1 MASPSAELENSP
13 NPRTRE
19 ENQERAF
26 IAASRRKDRSLDA
39 RLESANRASVLHK
52 QRTGKSLNIN
62 RDIVEREA
70 MYEEVDERY
79 QEKLQN
85 IINNQ
90 RYQLVQD
97 EFRNNLYNAFA
108 LRNATAG
115 GLQHRRAASHTPR
128 GSINGIHKMSLDL
141 SHLRSSI
148 SEGMHSHHTPIDSPI
163 GTAGPASASNYVL
176 SPTYSSSTH
185 PHPHPHPHPHH
196 HPHQQ
201 SPSSYPAYMGPAI
214 TPSTP
219 AWPQNNPWP
228 AGFQTQHTPTPFDP
242 ATMGVATDMT
252 MGTGMPV
259 TTRQYR
265 DRMASAPVIPVHGLP
280 TGTPARSAS
289 NAQHTRVRSEPTNAA
304 AAAAA
309 AHHHHQQMQQQQ
321 FHQMQQSLA
330 LGRSP
335 HIDMDMDAATAPSS
349 MSTTEP
355 IPTPDL
361 CPTPSTPHS
370 PTTTTATA
378 AVSAYHDDASAGA
391 MFSSALNMLN
401 KEDDS
406 GGGGGGG
413 HPGNNTGTAT
423 NNGVSF
429 SNDLF
434 DADYAEFSQFAF
446 ALGGD
451 EVSGLI
457 PEAGAGPEWKF
468 DELVALDEYPVS
480 A

>member
-1 MASPSAELENSP
+1 MTSPSAELENSP

-176 SPTYSSSTH
+176 SPTYNGSTH
-185 PHPHPHPHPHH
+185 PHQHH
-196 HPHQQ
+196 HHHQQ
-201 SPSSYPAYMGPAI
+201 SPSYPAYMGSAI

-219 AWPQNNPWP
+219 GWPQNNPWP
-228 AGFQTQHTPTPFDP
+228 AGFQTQHTPTPYD
-242 ATMGVATDMT
+242 TGMATDMV
-252 MGTGMPV
+252 MGTNAAGIPV
-259 TTRQYR
+259 TARQYR
-265 DRMASAPVIPVHGLP
+265 DRLASAPVIPVHGLP
-280 TGTPARSAS
+280 TATPARSAS

-309 AHHHHQQMQQQQ
+309 HHHHQQMQQQQ
-321 FHQMQQSLA
+321 YQQMQQSLA
-330 LGRSP
+330 LGSSP
-335 HIDMDMDAATAPSS
+335 HIDLDAATATS

-361 CPTPSTPHS
+361 CPTPSTAHS
-370 PTTTTATA
+370 PATATGA
-378 AVSAYHDDASAGA
+378 SAYHDDAGAGT
-391 MFSSALNMLN
+391 MFSAALEMLN

-406 GGGGGGG
+406 SGGNTAN
-413 HPGNNTGTAT
+413 NNTGTT
-423 NNGVSF
+423 TTSNGVSF
-429 SNDLF
+429 SNDMF

-451 EVSGLI
+451 EVSGMM
-457 PEAGAGPEWKF
+457 PDAGAGPEWKF

>member
-1 MASPSAELENSP
+1 M
-13 NPRTRE
+13 
-19 ENQERAF
+19 
-26 IAASRRKDRSLDA
+26 
-39 RLESANRASVLHK
+39 ESANRASVLHK

-62 RDIVEREA
+62 REIVEREA

-108 LRNATAG
+108 LRNAAAG

-176 SPTYSSSTH
+176 SPTYNGSTH
-185 PHPHPHPHPHH
+185 PHHPHH
-196 HPHQQ
+196 HQQ
-201 SPSSYPAYMGPAI
+201 SPSYPAYMGPAI

-228 AGFQTQHTPTPFDP
+228 AGFQTQQTPTPFD
-242 ATMGVATDMT
+242 TGVATDMV
-252 MGTGMPV
+252 MGTNAAGIPV
-259 TTRQYR
+259 TTRQFR
-265 DRMASAPVIPVHGLP
+265 DRLSSAPVIPVHGLP
-280 TGTPARSAS
+280 TATPARSAS

-304 AAAAA
+304 AH
-309 AHHHHQQMQQQQ
+309 HHHHQQMQQQQ
-321 FHQMQQSLA
+321 YHQMQQSLA
-330 LGRSP
+330 LGSSP
-335 HIDMDMDAATAPSS
+335 HIDMDTATATS

-370 PTTTTATA
+370 PTAVTA
-378 AVSAYHDDASAGA
+378 SAYHDDAGAGT
-391 MFSSALNMLN
+391 MFSAALEMLN

-406 GGGGGGG
+406 GGGSAANGAANLG
-413 HPGNNTGTAT
+413 TGTTTTSTTT

-451 EVSGLI
+451 EVSGMM
-457 PEAGAGPEWKF
+457 PDAGAGPEWKF